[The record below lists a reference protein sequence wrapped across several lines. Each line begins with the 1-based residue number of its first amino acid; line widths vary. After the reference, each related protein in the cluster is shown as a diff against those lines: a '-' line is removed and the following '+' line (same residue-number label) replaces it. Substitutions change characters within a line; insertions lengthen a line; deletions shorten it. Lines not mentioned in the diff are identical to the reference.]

1 MGISQSPSHDLAWR
15 NHEEARDWEHGFI
28 DVHWTTWPVF
38 LVWLE
43 TWPETC
49 WNMLKHVETCWNSY
63 LLTYEAASK
72 QGSRGDRFSA
82 PSAPGDPDG
91 LHCPDGQSPNFSPWK
106 SPFFSMENQL
116 EGLGHE
122 VSIATLMLLCRR
134 TEDLTSKDRIDI
146 QMWVEYEQNENQ
158 RCALLVVSPE
168 FIVSIPFLKRKNG
181 SPTGMMICVYL
192 CGQMWSM

>member
-1 MGISQSPSHDLAWR
+1 MENPL
-15 NHEEARDWEHGFI
+15 
-28 DVHWTTWPVF
+28 
-38 LVWLE
+38 
-43 TWPETC
+43 
-49 WNMLKHVETCWNSY
+49 
-63 LLTYEAASK
+63 
-72 QGSRGDRFSA
+72 
-82 PSAPGDPDG
+82 
-91 LHCPDGQSPNFSPWK
+91 
-106 SPFFSMENQL
+106 FSMENQL

-122 VSIATLMLLCRR
+122 VSIATLLLCRR

-168 FIVSIPFLKRKNG
+168 FIVSITFLTRKNG

>member
-1 MGISQSPSHDLAWR
+1 M
-15 NHEEARDWEHGFI
+15 
-28 DVHWTTWPVF
+28 
-38 LVWLE
+38 
-43 TWPETC
+43 
-49 WNMLKHVETCWNSY
+49 
-63 LLTYEAASK
+63 
-72 QGSRGDRFSA
+72 
-82 PSAPGDPDG
+82 
-91 LHCPDGQSPNFSPWK
+91 
-106 SPFFSMENQL
+106 
-116 EGLGHE
+116 GHE

-158 RCALLVVSPE
+158 RCAALLVLTPE